1 MKHKLLLS
9 LALAVPVAVVAQAQT
24 RSVSGRVT
32 SVADGTG
39 LPGATVLERGTTNG
53 TSTDADGN
61 FQLTVQ
67 PGATLIISSVG
78 FASQSVPV
86 GTQSSLNVRLAASET
101 LLGETVVVGYGTQ
114 AKRELTG
121 AITQLGSKEVEN
133 VPTVSFEQAIQG
145 RTPGVQI
152 NQGTGKLGAGVQ
164 IRVRGASSVRAS
176 NQPLYVIDGIPVT
189 STDVGS
195 INADEPINPMA
206 DLNPN
211 DIESISIL
219 KDAAASAIYGSRA
232 SNGVIIV
239 TTKKG
244 RQGQTRVNVGAY
256 FGTSR
261 PTRIREFLN
270 ADEYRELFN
279 ESVKNALDDPNS
291 FLRAEVGL
299 PANTPAADV
308 FELFSGSTDYNS
320 TNNTPWNEL
329 AFRDGKV
336 SQYDAN
342 VSGGDAKTR
351 FYISGNFSD
360 QTGII
365 VGNRYR
371 RGSLRT
377 NFDHSITDK
386 LKIGLNLSV
395 TRSVNDRVPDDNAF
409 TNPVQLN
416 AIPPVQSPYNAADPT
431 GFNRQLLYE
440 NALVSVDRN
449 TNRASNYRSFSNL
462 SLQYQPIQGLTLRSE
477 IGGDLLALREEVYW
491 SRFTADAAGEG
502 QALSNQVQ
510 AVNYTT
516 NQTATY
522 LRTLGADHTVEAL
535 LGYSYQRYDS
545 EQTAAVGRGF
555 ASDQFRK
562 VASAAVF
569 SPGTTSA
576 GTGYDFQSVFSRV
589 NYTFRNKFLVS
600 GSIRAD
606 YSSRFGVDNRWGYFP
621 AGSLGWVVS
630 EESFLQDNNVVSLL
644 KLRGSYGR
652 TGNAEIG
659 DFDALTLYSGAQ
671 YETRP
676 GIVPAARIGNNLLTW
691 ENTDQANV
699 GVEFGFFNDRI
710 AGEVDVYHKKTTD
723 LLLDQQLPYTGGY
736 QVVQRNLGSLVNK
749 GIEVS
754 LNTRNLDGEFKWG
767 TNFNI
772 SLNRNKVTDLAG
784 QELISGARNLGR
796 VREDQPI
803 GVFWGREY
811 AGVDPANGDA
821 LYYRNSPNADGSV
834 DRSTTN
840 NPNQATFVK
849 LGDPNPK
856 FTGGFTNTFSYK
868 GFDLS
873 LLTQFTYGNDI
884 YNIAGLY
891 QSVNGDYFDNQTRDQ
906 LNRWRQPGDIT
917 DVPRAKFYEGNG
929 TAASSRW
936 IQDGSFFRFKN
947 LTLGYNL
954 PKAWASKA
962 LLQSA
967 RIYVTG
973 QNLITLTD
981 YEGYDPEVNTSGLN
995 TAAAN
1000 YLLGHD
1006 FYTPP
1011 LAKTWLVGFNLG
1023 F

>member
-1 MKHKLLLS
+1 MKNHLLLT
-9 LALAVPVAVVAQAQT
+9 LALAAPVMVVAQT

-39 LPGATVLERGTTNG
+39 LPGTTVLEKGTSNG
-53 TSTDADGN
+53 ASTDADGN
-61 FQLTVQ
+61 FRLTVQ
-67 PGATLIISSVG
+67 PGATLVISSIG
-78 FASQSVPV
+78 YATQEVPV
-86 GTQSSLNVRLAASET
+86 GDQTSINVKLTASET

-114 AKRELTG
+114 TKRELTG

-164 IRVRGASSVRAS
+164 IRVRGSSSVTAS

-195 INADEPINPMA
+195 VVADEPINPLA

-232 SNGVIIV
+232 SNGVILV

-261 PTRIREFLN
+261 ATRIREFLN
-270 ADEYRELFN
+270 ASEYRELFN
-279 ESVKNALDDPNS
+279 ESVQNALADPNS
-291 FLRAEVGL
+291 FLRTEVGL
-299 PANTPAADV
+299 PANTPTAEV
-308 FELFSGSTDYNS
+308 FELFSGSNDFNS
-320 TNNTPWNEL
+320 EYDTPWNEL
-329 AFRDGKV
+329 AFRKGKV
-336 SQYDAN
+336 AQYDAN

-351 FYISGNFSD
+351 FYISANYAD

-365 VGNRYR
+365 IGNRYR
-371 RGSLRT
+371 RGSMRA
-377 NFDHSITDK
+377 NFDHSITEK
-386 LKIGLNLSV
+386 LKIGFNISA
-395 TRSVNDRVPDDNAF
+395 TRAVNDRVPDDNAF

-416 AIPPVQSPYNAADPT
+416 ALPPMQTPYNPADPT
-431 GFNRQLLYE
+431 GFNRSLLYE
-440 NALVSVDRN
+440 NALVAVNRN
-449 TNRASNYRSFSNL
+449 TNRSSNYRSFSNV

-477 IGGDLLALREEVYW
+477 IGGDLLALREDVYW
-491 SRFTADAAGEG
+491 SRFTADAAGQG
-502 QALSNQVQ
+502 QALSNQIQ

-535 LGYSYQRYDS
+535 AGYSYQRFDS

-555 ASDQFRK
+555 PSDQFRK
-562 VASAAVF
+562 VASAAVY
-569 SPGTTSA
+569 SPGTSSA
-576 GTGYDFQSVFSRV
+576 GTGYDFQSVFGRV
-589 NYTFRNKFLVS
+589 NYTFRNKYLLS
-600 GSIRAD
+600 GSLRAD
-606 YSSRFGVDNRWGYFP
+606 YSSRFGTVNPWGYFP
-621 AGSLGWVVS
+621 AGSVGWVIT
-630 EESFLQDNNVVSLL
+630 EEDFLRENSVVSLL
-644 KLRGSYGR
+644 KLRASYGL
-652 TGNAEIG
+652 TGNAEV
-659 DFDALTLYSGAQ
+659 DNFASRTLYSGAQ
-671 YETRP
+671 YETEP
-676 GIVPAARIGNNLLTW
+676 GIVPAARLGDNTLTW
-691 ENTDQANV
+691 ENTAQADI
-699 GVEFGFFNDRI
+699 GLEFGFLNDRI

-736 QVVQRNLGSLVNK
+736 QLVQRNLGTLVNK

-754 LNTRNLDGEFKWG
+754 LNTRNLDGAFKWN

-772 SLNRNKVTDLAG
+772 SINRNKVTDLAG
-784 QELISGARNLGR
+784 QELISGSRNLGR
-796 VREDQPI
+796 VREGQPI

-821 LYYRNSPNADGSV
+821 LYYRNTPNADGTV
-834 DRSTTN
+834 DRSTTP

-906 LNRWRQPGDIT
+906 LRRWQKPGDVT
-917 DVPRAKFYEGNG
+917 DVPQARFYEGNG

-947 LTLGYNL
+947 LTVGYTL
-954 PKAWASKA
+954 PKSWAEKA
-962 LLQSA
+962 MLQSA
-967 RIYVTG
+967 RIYITG